1 MSAKGLTKEMIVAE
15 AVSCIESTGQP
26 TVSLHELA
34 RRLGVK
40 PPSLYNHIK
49 NTKELQHE
57 VFRYA
62 IDRFVENQEAAT
74 QGKEKDEAMR
84 AFARAYYAFA
94 TENRGLYRLIMS
106 IPSEKDDRAKELAL
120 PLLKTVVNIFT
131 HYGLKEE
138 AIAHWQRVF
147 RAILHGFISQEDSGY
162 FYYYDEVD
170 LQTSREIA
178 VQCFLDGLHAEI
190 AYTARVEIR

>member
-147 RAILHGFISQEDSGY
+147 RAILHGFISQEDLGY